1 MDPEHRDDE
10 DRVDLS
16 DAASPD
22 EAASTEDV
30 FSADSPAPTSGE
42 PLDLTDEVAALIDS
56 LTRER
61 DDALGARQ
69 RALADF
75 ANFQRRARENEVRA
89 RQQGVT
95 SVVRSLLPVMD
106 HFDLALA
113 QDPSKVS
120 VEQLLGGVKIVRA
133 EFVKLIESLGVT
145 RIDPVPGDPL
155 DPMRHEAMMR
165 QPAPPG
171 VEPGRVAAVF
181 QPGYAMGDL
190 IIRPAKVTIAAEPDL

>member
-16 DAASPD
+16 DAASLD

-30 FSADSPAPTSGE
+30 FAGGTPAPSSE
-42 PLDLTDEVAALIDS
+42 PIDLTDEAAALIDS

-89 RQQGVT
+89 RQHGVT

-120 VEQLLGGVKIVRA
+120 VEQLLGGVNIVRA
-133 EFVKLIESLGVT
+133 EFVKVIESLGVT
-145 RIDPVPGDPL
+145 RIDPAPGDPL

-165 QPAPPG
+165 QPAPG
-171 VEPGRVAAVF
+171 IEPGRVAAVF
-181 QPGYAMGDL
+181 QPGYAMGDMV
-190 IIRPAKVTIAAEPDL
+190 IRPAKVTIAAEPDL